1 MYSDRLTKRKSWIL
15 WTLLI
20 LLLLGALCL
29 LFSDGG
35 RDLDDSSALAIREA
49 VQRSALLVDAG
60 HLVRIVFEH
69 LVQHLCRRMHVEGGI
84 DGEED
89 HLNDAGFDGRFC
101 DAGIVNRTDLW

>member
-49 VQRSALLVDAG
+49 VQRSAFQCYA
-60 HLVRIVFEH
+60 
-69 LVQHLCRRMHVEGGI
+69 VEGAYPP
-84 DGEED
+84 DLRYLEENYGLQVNQQD
-89 HLNDAGFDGRFC
+89 FYVTYDAFASNLPPTVR
-101 DAGIVNRTDLW
+101 VTRR

>member
-49 VQRSALLVDAG
+49 VQRSALKCYA
-60 HLVRIVFEH
+60 
-69 LVQHLCRRMHVEGGI
+69 VEGAYPP
-84 DGEED
+84 DLRYLEENYGLQVNQQD
-89 HLNDAGFDGRFC
+89 FYVTYDAFASNLPPTVR
-101 DAGIVNRTDLW
+101 VTRR

>member
-35 RDLDDSSALAIREA
+35 RDIDDSSALAIREA
-49 VQRSALLVDAG
+49 VQRSALQCYA
-60 HLVRIVFEH
+60 
-69 LVQHLCRRMHVEGGI
+69 VEGAYPP
-84 DGEED
+84 DLRYLEENYGLQVNQQD
-89 HLNDAGFDGRFC
+89 FYVTYDAFASNLPPTVR
-101 DAGIVNRTDLW
+101 VTRR